1 MIVTLLC
8 SVTRMAAGI
17 VLTEEDGLLATIST
31 DEAGTEQYEY
41 TSPVLTLEE
50 ASNTLYFTFLK
61 GKSNRADAGI
71 DKSGYPFV
79 AFSEFYLYDGDGN
92 KIVLDASNFST
103 NAQETSEGAI
113 ENICDDDR
121 STFWHSTWSDG
132 ANDYHYLLITL
143 PEGQK
148 VSDFRFG
155 YFTRYTLQCL
165 PAVIHVSST
174 HEDIF
179 LSFSGTCGE
188 NLTWSL
194 ADGELTIDGIGA
206 MEDWASVNETP
217 WHGHRINSVTINEGV
232 TSIGGYAFWYR
243 HSLKTVTIPE
253 SITKIG
259 RYAFEGCSSL
269 ISINIPEGVTEIGYN
284 AFYGCAGE
292 LTVNCNIPWMADIL
306 APFWHNKF
314 KKITVTDKVASID
327 IGAFADSDSLVSLSL
342 NCTHVKAWFSGITTL
357 QDVVLGENVK
367 SIGSSA
373 FEDCINLSSVTIP
386 ESVISIGGHAF
397 ANTPWYYS
405 WYSGQ
410 PDGVVYIN
418 QVLYTYK
425 GTMPENATVDVKVGT
440 TSIASNAFSGCS
452 GLSSITIPEGVTE
465 IGEMAFSGCS
475 NLTSITIPESVTE
488 IGGYAFEYCSSLTS
502 INIPEGV
509 TEIGAFSGCTSL
521 ASITI
526 PESVTSIRMFA
537 FEDCSSLTSINI
549 PENVTGI
556 GQYAF
561 SGCSSLTSIS
571 IPKSVTK
578 IGNNAFDGC
587 TSLREVIIKDGNEV
601 LSLEESYLSNE
612 QGLFYDCPLESVYWG
627 RDLDYSYSP
636 FRYLR
641 TLISVTVG
649 DKVTSIGE
657 GFFYGCSGLS
667 SITILEGVTEIGQ
680 AAFYDCS
687 NLTSITIPKS
697 VTEIGGNAFDDCI
710 SLKEIVFE
718 DGGDTLNLGY
728 NKRGNIRIGGEGL
741 FYDCPLEKVHVGR
754 NLSYEASRSYGYS
767 PFYGKTTLD
776 SLTVGTDVTEIGDYA
791 FSGCTGI
798 TSIISCA
805 TTPPACASTSFV
817 GVDTSIPVTVPEGS
831 VADYQTAEV
840 WKDFT
845 NFVGAD
851 LSGIDTV
858 DNSQFIIHNSQFI
871 YDLSGR
877 RVTHPTKGIYIVNG
891 RKVVIR

>member
-1 MIVTLLC
+1 MKHAKNILLMVVTLLC

-31 DEAGTEQYEY
+31 DDGGTEQYEY
-41 TSPVLTLEE
+41 TSPLLTLEE

-71 DKSGYPFV
+71 DKNGYPFV

-92 KIVLDASNFST
+92 EIVLDASNFST

-121 STFWHSTWSDG
+121 STFWHSTWSGG
-132 ANDYHYLLITL
+132 AHDYHCLQITL

-174 HEDIF
+174 HENIP

-194 ADGELTIDGIGA
+194 VDGELTIDGIGA

-217 WHGHRINSVTINEGV
+217 WHGYRINSVEINEGV

-243 HSLKTVTIPE
+243 HNLKTVTIPE

-259 RYAFEGCSSL
+259 HYAFEGCSSL
-269 ISINIPEGVTEIGYN
+269 TSINIPEGVAEIGYN

-292 LTVNCNIPWMADIL
+292 LTVNCNISWMADIL

-327 IGAFADSDSLVSLSL
+327 IGAFADCDSLVSLSL
-342 NCTHVKAWFSGITTL
+342 NCSHVKAWFSGITTL

-367 SIGSSA
+367 SIGYSA

-397 ANTPWYYS
+397 ANTP

-465 IGEMAFSGCS
+465 IGEMAFCNCS

-502 INIPEGV
+502 I
-509 TEIGAFSGCTSL
+509 A
-521 ASITI
+521 
-526 PESVTSIRMFA
+526 
-537 FEDCSSLTSINI
+537 
-549 PENVTGI
+549 
-556 GQYAF
+556 
-561 SGCSSLTSIS
+561 

-627 RDLDYSYSP
+627 RDLNYSYSP

-657 GFFYGCSGLS
+657 GFFYGCSGLA
-667 SITILEGVTEIGQ
+667 SITISEGVTEIGEST
-680 AAFYDCS
+680 FSGCS
-687 NLTSITIPKS
+687 NLTFITIPKS
-697 VTEIGGNAFDDCI
+697 VTEIGDYAFDDCI
-710 SLKEIVFE
+710 SLKEIIFE

-728 NKRGNIRIGGEGL
+728 NRRENPRRGAGEGL
-741 FYDCPLEKVHVGR
+741 FYDCPLEKVYVGR
-754 NLSYEASRSYGYS
+754 NLSYEASKSYGYS

-776 SLTVGTDVTEIGDYA
+776 SLTIGVDVTEIGGYA
-791 FSGCTGI
+791 FSGCDSL
-798 TSIISCA
+798 TSIISYA
-805 TTPPACASTSFV
+805 VTPPTCASTSFE
-817 GVDTSIPVTVPEGS
+817 GVETTIPVTVPKES

-845 NFVGAD
+845 NFIGAD
-851 LSGIDTV
+851 LTSIDNPETEV
-858 DNSQFIIHNSQFI
+858 LHSKDII

-877 RVTHPTKGIYIVNG
+877 RVENPTKGVYIVNG